1 MAPPPPSNLPL
12 VERLKALA
20 QTLQHV
26 TLLISVFRYFLSYI
40 TFNYY
45 SNAAQVSYRL
55 AFFSAA
61 ATYGIVVYKG
71 HIARGR
77 LQGSVPNIAL
87 KLAGDEN
94 VQYLGEYL
102 PSFPFATEQAG
113 LTQDQLGMALVWL
126 YSRQV
131 PLALLPFSVYS
142 IFHVATYTRAHL
154 IPTIQPPTAAASP
167 ASPGPSR
174 AGVKQS
180 PLAETIGRFV
190 KQYYDASMDL
200 VAGLEMA
207 LLLRLAVAILTFS
220 KGSFV
225 LLFIYLAFFRAR
237 FTQSTFVQQSVRHFT
252 ARVDASVSHQSTP
265 PAVRQGWESF
275 KEFVRQAY
283 SATDISR
290 FTAGAG
296 AKKPQ

>member
-20 QTLQHV
+20 QTLQFAWFIGHV
-26 TLLISVFRYFLSYI
+26 TLLGSVFRYFLSYV

-45 SNAAQVSYRL
+45 SSGAQFAYRV
-55 AFFSAA
+55 AFISAA
-61 ATYGIVVYKG
+61 VTYGIVVYKG

-77 LQGSVPNIAL
+77 LQGSLPNVAL

-94 VQYLGEYL
+94 VQY
-102 PSFPFATEQAG
+102 
-113 LTQDQLGMALVWL
+113 LGMALVWL

-154 IPTIQPPTAAASP
+154 IPAFQPPSGPAGSP
-167 ASPGPSR
+167 TSPSGSR
-174 AGVKQS
+174 SGAKQS

-200 VAGLEMA
+200 VAGLEIA
-207 LLLRLAVAILTFS
+207 LLFRLAVAIITFS

-225 LLFIYLAFFRAR
+225 LLFIYLTFFRAR
-237 FTQSTFVQQSVRHFT
+237 FSQSSFVQQSVHHFT
-252 ARVDASVSHQSTP
+252 ARIDSSVSHQSTP

-275 KEFVRQAY
+275 KDVIRQGY
-283 SATDISR
+283 QATDVSR
-290 FTAGAG
+290 FTSGAG

>member
-1 MAPPPPSNLPL
+1 MAPAPPANLPL
-12 VERLKALA
+12 PERLKALA
-20 QTLQHV
+20 QTLQFAWFAGHV
-26 TLLISVFRYFLSYI
+26 TLLLSVFRYVLSYI

-45 SNAAQVSYRL
+45 SSSAQVAYRL
-55 AFFSAA
+55 AFVSAA

-94 VQYLGEYL
+94 VQYLG
-102 PSFPFATEQAG
+102 
-113 LTQDQLGMALVWL
+113 MALVWL
-126 YSRQV
+126 YSRQI

-154 IPTIQPPTAAASP
+154 IPTIQGPAPGAPASP
-167 ASPGPSR
+167 ASPSGPKPAAR
-174 AGVKQS
+174 PS
-180 PLAETIGRFV
+180 PLADTIGRFV
-190 KQYYDASMDL
+190 KQYYDASMHL
-200 VAGLEMA
+200 VAQLEMS
-207 LLLRLAVAILTFS
+207 LLFRLAVGILTFS

-225 LLFIYLAFFRAR
+225 LFFFYLAFFRAR
-237 FTQSTFVQQSVRHFT
+237 YSQSSFVQQAVRHFI

-275 KEFVRQAY
+275 KGAVGQAY
-283 SATDISR
+283 EATDLNRMSS
-290 FTAGAG
+290 GA

>member
-1 MAPPPPSNLPL
+1 MAPPASNLPL
-12 VERLKALA
+12 AERLKALA

-26 TLLISVFRYFLSYI
+26 TLLLSVFRYSLSWI

-45 SNAAQVSYRL
+45 SSSAQVAYRL
-55 AFFSAA
+55 AFLSAA

-77 LQGSVPNIAL
+77 LQGSVPSIVV

-94 VQYLGEYL
+94 VQYLG
-102 PSFPFATEQAG
+102 
-113 LTQDQLGMALVWL
+113 MAIVWL

-142 IFHVATYTRAHL
+142 IFHVATYSRAHL
-154 IPTIQPPTAAASP
+154 IPTLQPPAQGAAGP
-167 ASPGPSR
+167 ASPSSPGSAKPAS
-174 AGVKQS
+174 S
-180 PLAETIGRFV
+180 PLADTIGRFV

-207 LLLRLAVAILTFS
+207 LLFRLAVGILTFS
-220 KGSFV
+220 KGAIV
-225 LLFIYLAFFRAR
+225 LFFIYVAFFRAR
-237 FTQSTFVQQSVRHFT
+237 YTQSSFVQQAVRHFT

-265 PAVRQGWESF
+265 PAVRQGWETF
-275 KEFVRQAY
+275 KGVIRQAY
-283 SATDISR
+283 ENTDMSR
-290 FTAGAG
+290 LTAGAPG
-296 AKKPQ
+296 KKPQ

>member
-1 MAPPPPSNLPL
+1 MAPPSSNLPL

-20 QTLQHV
+20 QTLQFAWFIGHV
-26 TLLISVFRYFLSYI
+26 TLLGSVFRYLLSYV

-45 SNAAQVSYRL
+45 SGAAQVSYRL
-55 AFFSAA
+55 AFVSAA

-77 LQGSVPNIAL
+77 LQGSLPNVLL

-94 VQYLGEYL
+94 VQYLG
-102 PSFPFATEQAG
+102 
-113 LTQDQLGMALVWL
+113 MALVWL
-126 YSRQV
+126 YSRQI

-142 IFHVATYTRAHL
+142 VFHVATYTRAHL
-154 IPTIQPPTAAASP
+154 IPTLQPPTAP
-167 ASPGPSR
+167 AGSPGSR
-174 AGVKQS
+174 SGVKQS

-200 VAGLEMA
+200 VAGLEIA
-207 LLLRLAVAILTFS
+207 LLFRLAVAILTFS
-220 KGSFV
+220 KGSIV
-225 LLFIYLAFFRAR
+225 LLFIYLTFFRAR
-237 FTQSTFVQQSVRHFT
+237 YSQSSFVQQAVRHFT

-265 PAVRQGWESF
+265 QPVRQGWEGF
-275 KEFVRQAY
+275 KDVVRQAY
-283 SATDISR
+283 QATDFGR
-290 FTAGAG
+290 FASGAG

>member
-1 MAPPPPSNLPL
+1 
-12 VERLKALA
+12 
-20 QTLQHV
+20 V
-26 TLLISVFRYFLSYI
+26 TLLGAVFRYLLSYV

-45 SNAAQVSYRL
+45 SGAAQVSYRL
-55 AFFSAA
+55 AFVSAA

-77 LQGSVPNIAL
+77 LQGSLPSVLL

-94 VQYLGEYL
+94 VQYLGKLTPYHEL
-102 PSFPFATEQAG
+102 CGDLGPMRLLTFPIS
-113 LTQDQLGMALVWL
+113 GMALVWL

-131 PLALLPFSVYS
+131 PLALLPFSIYS

-154 IPTIQPPTAAASP
+154 IPTIRPSNGPAGSP
-167 ASPGPSR
+167 ASPSGSR
-174 AGVKQS
+174 SGAKQS

-200 VAGLEMA
+200 VAGLEIA
-207 LLLRLAVAILTFS
+207 LLFRLAVAILTFS
-220 KGSFV
+220 KGSI
-225 LLFIYLAFFRAR
+225 LLFFIYLAFFRAR
-237 FTQSTFVQQSVRHFT
+237 FTQSTFVQQSIRHFT

-265 PAVRQGWESF
+265 PAVRQAWQAF
-275 KEFVRQAY
+275 KDGVRQAY
-283 SATDISR
+283 QATDVSR
-290 FTAGAG
+290 FTSGAG

>member
-20 QTLQHV
+20 QTLQFAWFIGHV

-94 VQYLGEYL
+94 VQY
-102 PSFPFATEQAG
+102 
-113 LTQDQLGMALVWL
+113 LGMALVWL